1 MMKARRRWPPCS
13 QLATF
18 GTVGNARRKPRAH
31 FTLEIERAGDC
42 VRTDAV
48 LKRILEFQR
57 SRDATSTPNSGRDDV
72 PSLEMFI
79 VTAVAVLSSLT
90 VRLLAF
96 LHDTFLFTDLCM
108 RTAAYH
114 VAKVKFHTV
123 NAGCERGVSSAL
135 RVVGGK
141 HALSSGLAPNAAEEL
156 A

>member
-18 GTVGNARRKPRAH
+18 GTAGNARRKPRAH

-48 LKRILEFQR
+48 VLKRILEFQR
-57 SRDATSTPNSGRDDV
+57 SRDATSAPNSGRDGV

-79 VTAVAVLSSLT
+79 VTAVAVLSYVT

-96 LHDTFLFTDLCM
+96 LHDSFLFTNLCM

-114 VAKVKFHTV
+114 VGERHSLQSSSTPSTLAASVASTV
-123 NAGCERGVSSAL
+123 
-135 RVVGGK
+135 
-141 HALSSGLAPNAAEEL
+141 H
-156 A
+156 